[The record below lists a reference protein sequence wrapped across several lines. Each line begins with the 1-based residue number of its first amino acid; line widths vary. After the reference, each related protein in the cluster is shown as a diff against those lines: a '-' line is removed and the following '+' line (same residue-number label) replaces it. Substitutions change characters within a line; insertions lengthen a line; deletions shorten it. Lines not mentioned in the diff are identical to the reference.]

1 MDSGSGPERVPNKID
16 YVEFAAADLAGTK
29 AFFAQV
35 FGWKFTD
42 YGPAYTAFSGS
53 GLEGGFYSAE
63 LRSRHCEGGALIV
76 LYSNDLEGT
85 LGAVRSGGGEICK
98 DIFSFPGGR
107 RFHFL
112 EPSGNEL
119 AVWTEESQEAQGIR
133 ENSSKAS

>member
-1 MDSGSGPERVPNKID
+1 MDSSSAPERIPNKID
-16 YVEFAAADLAGTK
+16 YVEFAAEDLAGTK

-42 YGPAYTAFSGS
+42 YGPAYVAFSGS
-53 GLEGGFYSAE
+53 GLEGGFYSAK
-63 LRSRHCEGGALIV
+63 LRSRHGEGGALIV
-76 LYSNDLEGT
+76 LYSDDLEAT
-85 LGAVRSGGGEICK
+85 LEAVKVGGGEICQ

-119 AVWTEESQEAQGIR
+119 AVWTEESHDA
-133 ENSSKAS
+133 

>member
-1 MDSGSGPERVPNKID
+1 MDSVSEPERITNKID
-16 YVEFAAADLAGTK
+16 YVEFAAADLVGTK
-29 AFFAQV
+29 AFFTEV

-63 LRSRHCEGGALIV
+63 LRSRHGEGGALIV
-76 LYSNDLEGT
+76 LYSDDLEGT
-85 LGAVRSGGGEICK
+85 LEAVRSGGGEICK

-119 AVWTEESQEAQGIR
+119 AVWTGEGQEA
-133 ENSSKAS
+133 